1 MPHQPVLAPL
11 VDRDSR
17 MCLNKLGIIG
27 RQAQMMLNVCFN
39 RGPDAGDGEG
49 VLTEKRCG

>member
-17 MCLNKLGIIG
+17 MCWNKLGIIG
-27 RQAQMMLNVCFN
+27 RQAQIMLMFVSTVVQM
-39 RGPDAGDGEG
+39 PET
-49 VLTEKRCG
+49 VKVS